1 VDTQK
6 ALSASNTM
14 ATLIEVAER
23 IDKLVG
29 ISFDECERQIDE
41 AVVIG
46 EQSQQ
51 FHNQQAAYRRGLH
64 DAYKVVMQRY
74 HQRAKE
80 LERVDDYDS
89 PIGDRLRFVPNRES
103 KED

>member
-1 VDTQK
+1 MDTQK

-14 ATLIEVAER
+14 ATLIEVAEH

-29 ISFDECERQIDE
+29 ISFEECERQMEEKI
-41 AVVIG
+41 VIG

-51 FHNQQAAYRRGLH
+51 FHNQQAAYRRGLRS
-64 DAYKVVMQRY
+64 AYKVVMQRY

>member
-1 VDTQK
+1 MDIQK
-6 ALSASNTM
+6 TLSASNTM

-23 IDKLVG
+23 IEKLMTV
-29 ISFDECERQIDE
+29 SFEECERQIDE

-51 FHNQQAAYRRGLH
+51 FHHQQAAYRRGLRA
-64 DAYKVVMQRY
+64 AYNVVMQRY

-80 LERVDDYDS
+80 LERVDYYDS
-89 PIGDRLRFVPNRES
+89 PIGDRLRFVPNHES

>member
-1 VDTQK
+1 MDTQK

-51 FHNQQAAYRRGLH
+51 FHNQQAAYRRGLRA
-64 DAYKVVMQRY
+64 AYKVVMQRY

>member
-1 VDTQK
+1 MDTRK

-89 PIGDRLRFVPNRES
+89 PIGDGLRFVPNRES

>member
-1 VDTQK
+1 MDTRK

-80 LERVDDYDS
+80 LDRVDDYDS

>member
-23 IDKLVG
+23 IEKLITV
-29 ISFDECERQIDE
+29 SFDECERQIDE

-51 FHNQQAAYRRGLH
+51 FHNQQAAYRRGLQE
-64 DAYKVVMQRY
+64 AYKVVMQRY

>member
-23 IDKLVG
+23 IEKLITV
-29 ISFDECERQIDE
+29 SFDECERQIDE

-51 FHNQQAAYRRGLH
+51 FHNQQAAYRRGLRS
-64 DAYKVVMQRY
+64 AYKVVMQRY

-80 LERVDDYDS
+80 LESVDDYDS
-89 PIGDRLRFVPNRES
+89 PIGDHLRFVPNRES

>member
-1 VDTQK
+1 MGIQTT
-6 ALSASNTM
+6 LSASNTL
-14 ATLIEVAER
+14 ATLIEVAEQ
-23 IDKLVG
+23 IDQLVE
-29 ISFDECERQIDE
+29 ISFNDCERQIEE
-41 AVVIG
+41 AIVIG

-51 FHNQQAAYRRGLH
+51 FHNQQAAYRRGLQA
-64 DAYKVVMQRY
+64 AYVVVMQRY

-89 PIGDRLRFVPNRES
+89 PIGDHLRFLPNRES

>member
-1 VDTQK
+1 MDIQK
-6 ALSASNTM
+6 TLSASNTM

-23 IDKLVG
+23 IEKLITV
-29 ISFDECERQIDE
+29 SFEECDRQIDE

-51 FHNQQAAYRRGLH
+51 FHNQQAEYRRGLRA
-64 DAYKVVMQRY
+64 AYKVVMQRY

-80 LERVDDYDS
+80 LERVDYYDS

>member
-1 VDTQK
+1 MDTQK

-14 ATLIEVAER
+14 ATLIEVAEH

-51 FHNQQAAYRRGLH
+51 FHNQQAAYRRGLRS
-64 DAYKVVMQRY
+64 AYKVVMQRY
-74 HQRAKE
+74 HQRARE
-80 LERVDDYDS
+80 LDRVDNYDS

-103 KED
+103 TED

>member
-1 VDTQK
+1 
-6 ALSASNTM
+6 M

-23 IDKLVG
+23 IEKLIAV
-29 ISFDECERQIDE
+29 SFDECDRQIDE

-64 DAYKVVMQRY
+64 DVYKVVMQRY

-80 LERVDDYDS
+80 LDRVDDYDS